1 MKKKFLWGTATAAH
15 QIEGGNRNNDWW
27 EWEQSGHIKAG
38 GSAAIACDSWNR
50 WQQDL
55 DLAQELNTN
64 AYRFSLEWSRIEPDE
79 GRFDPEAVEHYRA
92 MLQEMQRREIEPV
105 LTLHHFTLPLWLSHK
120 GGYEHPDFPTY
131 FERFCQHVV
140 PLYAPYVRYW
150 ITINEPNVIAALGYL
165 FGVFPPG
172 AHSFSRCGR
181 VLKQFLLAHA
191 RAYRAIKN
199 VAPQSLASVA
209 INIQNINPAGGSPW
223 DRLAATCVDQFYNRG
238 FLQAMVDGRTRVPSG
253 WGGSIPGLAD
263 TLDYVGL
270 NYYSRIFIGFRWRG
284 GFAEVRKVVP
294 RSDMDQEIYPQGF
307 YQAIR
312 QVAAY
317 GKPIL
322 ITESGIADARDQYR
336 PDYLQQ
342 VIGGMR
348 QAIGEG
354 IPILGYLHWSLMDNF
369 EWNEGYSQKFGLYET
384 DFNTLERKPRPSAE
398 LFRAICSGER

>member
-1 MKKKFLWGTATAAH
+1 MEKRFLWGTATAAH

-27 EWEQSGHIKAG
+27 EWEQLGHIKG
-38 GSAAIACDSWNR
+38 GDSSEIACDSWNR

-55 DLAQELNTN
+55 DLAQELSTN
-64 AYRFSLEWSRIEPDE
+64 AYRFSLEWSRIEPEE
-79 GRFDPEAVEHYRA
+79 GRFDQKAIDHYRE
-92 MLQEMQRREIEPV
+92 MLQEMRRREIEPI
-105 LTLHHFTLPLWLSHK
+105 LTLHHFTIPLWLAHK
-120 GGYEHPDFPTY
+120 GGYEHPDFPAY
-131 FERFCQHVV
+131 FERFCQKVV
-140 PLYAPYVRYW
+140 PLYAPFVRYW

-165 FGVFPPG
+165 YGIFPPG
-172 AHSFSRCGR
+172 VKSVSRCGR

-191 RAYRAIKN
+191 RAYRVIKSA
-199 VAPQSLASVA
+199 APGSLVSVA
-209 INIQNINPAGGSPW
+209 INVQNISPASGSPL
-223 DRLAATCVDQFYNRG
+223 DRLAADLVDQFYNWG
-238 FLQAMVDGRTRVPSG
+238 FLKAMVDGRTRMPFG
-253 WGGSIPGLAD
+253 WGSRIPGLAN

-284 GFAEVRKVVP
+284 GFAEVRKAVP

-312 QVAAY
+312 QVAAF

-336 PDYLQQ
+336 PDYLRQ

-348 QAIGEG
+348 LAMREG

-369 EWNEGYSQKFGLYET
+369 EWNEGYSQKFGLYEM
-384 DFNTLERKPRPSAE
+384 DFTTLERKPRPSAQ